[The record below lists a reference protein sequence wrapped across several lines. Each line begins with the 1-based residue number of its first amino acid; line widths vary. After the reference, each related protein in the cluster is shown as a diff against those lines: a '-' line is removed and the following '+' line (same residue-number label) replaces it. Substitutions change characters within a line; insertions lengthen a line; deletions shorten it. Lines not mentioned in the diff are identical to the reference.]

1 MLLIYVPQ
9 LSPRIRYTFKIVF
22 TTFLKLKNY
31 QLTTDAVDFIN
42 HEGNKISYG
51 EKALGE
57 ELFFKSHGL
66 LLQKGIKEQSIS
78 ISEHL
83 GETVIFPLANSAMPY
98 DPFAATFYFLSRY
111 EEYLPH
117 LRDEHDRFPI
127 SQSLAHQYGFY
138 QKAIVDRWLLQ
149 LKDLLLE
156 KFPDL
161 EFEARKYH
169 FQLTYDIDNA
179 YAYKQ
184 KGMLRTLGGIAKH
197 IYKFELKKLWRQLL
211 VLINKR
217 KDPFDTYNYQL
228 NLQRKYGFRPI
239 YFFLLGD
246 YGLNDK
252 NLSHENRHF
261 QSLIKSIADY
271 AEVGIHPSYG
281 SNKNAEKVK
290 REIKRLERIIKRD
303 IVISRQHF
311 LKLTFPETYRRLFE
325 SDIREDYTMGFA
337 SDVGFRAG
345 TCTPYNFYDID
356 EELEFNLKVV
366 PFQVMESSL
375 KYYLK
380 LTPEQASERIHA
392 MIDEVKA
399 VKGTFVSLW
408 HNESL
413 SDEEEWKG
421 WRNVYEQMIEYAYN
435 K

>member
-9 LSPRIRYTFKIVF
+9 ISPRIRYTLKIVF
-22 TTFLKLKNY
+22 DTFLKVKEY
-31 QLTTDAVDFIN
+31 QLVTNAVDFIN
-42 HEGNKISYG
+42 YEGPKFSYG
-51 EKALGE
+51 EKALGD
-57 ELFFKSHGL
+57 ELFFKAHGL
-66 LLQKGIKEQSIS
+66 LTQKGIKEQSIS

-83 GETVIFPLANSAMPY
+83 GETVIFPLANSALPY

-117 LRDEHDRFPI
+117 LRDEHDRFTI
-127 SQSLAHQYGFY
+127 SQSLAYQYGFY
-138 QKAIVDRWLLQ
+138 QKAIVDRWLIQ
-149 LKDLLLE
+149 LKNLLIE
-156 KFPDL
+156 RFPSI
-161 EFEARKYH
+161 EFEARKYAYI
-169 FQLTYDIDNA
+169 FTYDIDNA

-184 KGMLRTLGGIAKH
+184 KGVLRTLGGLAKH
-197 IYKFELKKLWRQLL
+197 LYKVEFKKLLRQLL

-228 NLQRKYGFRPI
+228 NLQRKYGYRPI

-281 SNKNAEKVK
+281 SNKNGDKVR

-303 IVISRQHF
+303 VTKSRQHF
-311 LKLTFPETYRRLFE
+311 LKMTFPETYRRLFE

-345 TCTPYNFYDID
+345 TATPYNFYDID
-356 EELEFNLKVV
+356 EELEYNLTVI

-380 LTPEQASERIHA
+380 LSPNQASQKIA
-392 MIDEVKA
+392 TMIDEVKA
-399 VKGTFVSLW
+399 VEGTFVSLW

-413 SDEEEWKG
+413 SNEEEWEG
-421 WRNVYEQMIEYAYN
+421 WREVYEQMIEYAMN